1 MDLIKAVL
9 LLRRHQLQAKNE
21 AGGHD
26 ASKTEKSAPR
36 EGSRQEVSV
45 AGYRP
50 SMGMSVDP
58 DVTWART
65 DDDDEGEGEA
75 SVDISR
81 RSSFQD
87 TFRRQGSAVL
97 LMSMG
102 ANRVKANAWELEDVK
117 EMGINNDEIDEY
129 MGAHLPSP
137 MRTTRYQLVLTILSK
152 SMLRKVP
159 VGSPALQ
166 WCILPR
172 PRSEGPWV
180 SAAFVLDKKRRVAA
194 VQKEKPVTLPGRKGK
209 KVDKQVSTAADYI
222 SCLLDPSSLDLQ
234 DAVSH
239 IKGDGSLFVKLL
251 QLSASSAEKLLQ
263 DVVYSWLE
271 INMNVEYLRARELL
285 QMRKHEESLR
295 SGLVQGGVT
304 KARTKRIERLI
315 AEEEKTLAQRSEPNP
330 HGRRKCFPLLTCH
343 HLLFLAPGR
352 HSQVLKLRAE
362 ISNLHSGF
370 VRMRHF
376 GPVDVPVRE
385 LDTIEVTFGPH
396 RLSSPKRCRANA
408 YTGELC
414 LFAGPS
420 WM

>member
-1 MDLIKAVL
+1 MPPKPHDYLVEALYLVDLISFVLL
-9 LLRRHQLQAKNE
+9 LLRRHQLQGMDK
-21 AGGHD
+21 AGGHQ
-26 ASKTEKSAPR
+26 ASKIDKSAPR

-50 SMGMSVDP
+50 LMGMKVDP

-65 DDDDEGEGEA
+65 EEEEEEGEV

-97 LMSMG
+97 FMSMG
-102 ANRVKANAWELEDVK
+102 VNRIKANAWELEDVK
-117 EMGINNDEIDEY
+117 EMGITNDEIDEH

-137 MRTTRYQLVLTILSK
+137 MRTTRYQLVFSIISK
-152 SMLRKVP
+152 SMLRKIP
-159 VGSPALQ
+159 AGSPALQ

-194 VQKEKPVTLPGRKGK
+194 AQKEKPVTLPSRKGK

-222 SCLLDPSSLDLQ
+222 SWLLDPSSLDLQ

-285 QMRKHEESLR
+285 EMRKHEESLR

-304 KARTKRIERLI
+304 KARTKRIEKLI
-315 AEEEKTLAQRSEPNP
+315 AEEERTLAQR
-330 HGRRKCFPLLTCH
+330 
-343 HLLFLAPGR
+343 
-352 HSQVLKLRAE
+352 
-362 ISNLHSGF
+362 
-370 VRMRHF
+370 
-376 GPVDVPVRE
+376 
-385 LDTIEVTFGPH
+385 
-396 RLSSPKRCRANA
+396 
-408 YTGELC
+408 
-414 LFAGPS
+414 
-420 WM
+420 